1 MKIDNLH
8 VQERNAG
15 GTFIMVEID
24 KLSVSYGSKKVVNA
38 LGPISI
44 NISSGDIYAVIGPSG
59 CGKSTFL
66 NTLSGIIKNHD
77 GKILI
82 NNEAINPKKHNIGF
96 IPQNFGLLPWKNV
109 EKNCLLS
116 LKIKRRAIDSEMKE
130 RIDYILSKLNIGS
143 LMNRYPRELSGGQKQ
158 RVAIA
163 RAFIMNPDLLLM
175 DEPFSA
181 LDALTRE
188 EAQELFIEIWNQYK
202 TTTVFVTHSIEEA
215 IYMGKKIIILSHC
228 PGTIV
233 EIIDNPLF
241 NTENLREKE
250 EFLKLSAHIRSIIK
264 KGWKI

>member
-1 MKIDNLH
+1 ML
-8 VQERNAG
+8 
-15 GTFIMVEID
+15 EIN
-24 KLSVSYGSKKVVNA
+24 KLTVSYNSGKKSVKA
-38 LGPISI
+38 LGPVSLKISF
-44 NISSGDIYAVIGPSG
+44 GDIYAVIGPSG

-66 NTLSGIIKNHD
+66 HTLSGVLSNYC
-77 GKILI
+77 GEILI
-82 NNEAINPKKHNIGF
+82 NNEGINPKKHNIGF

-109 EKNCLLS
+109 QKNCLLS
-116 LKIKRRAIDSEMKE
+116 LKIKGKVIDSNTND
-130 RIDYILSKLNIGS
+130 RIEYILSKLNIHS
-143 LMNRYPRELSGGQKQ
+143 LLDRYPNELSGGQKQ

-188 EAQELFIEIWNQYK
+188 EAQELFIQIWSQYE

-215 IYMGKKIIILSHC
+215 IYMGKKIIIMSHC

-233 EIIDNPLF
+233 DIIDNPLF
-241 NTENLREKE
+241 NTENLRENQDY
-250 EFLKLSAHIRSIIK
+250 LKLSVYIRSIIK

>member
-1 MKIDNLH
+1 
-8 VQERNAG
+8 
-15 GTFIMVEID
+15 MVEVD
-24 KLSVSYGSKKVVNA
+24 KLSVSYSAKKEVNA

-59 CGKSTFL
+59 CGKSTLL
-66 NTLSGIIKNHD
+66 NALSGILKNYE
-77 GKILI
+77 GNILI
-82 NNEAINPKKHNIGF
+82 NNEGINPKIHNIGF

-116 LKIKRRAIDSEMKE
+116 IKIKGRTIDEEMKE
-130 RIDYILSKLNIGS
+130 RIKYILSKLNIDS
-143 LMNRYPRELSGGQKQ
+143 LMDRYPKELSGGQRQ

-188 EAQELFIEIWNQYK
+188 EAQELFIEIWNKYK

-233 EIIDNPLF
+233 EIIDNSLF
-241 NTENLREKE
+241 NTENLREKDE
-250 EFLKLSAHIRSIIK
+250 YLKLSSHIRSIIK

>member
-1 MKIDNLH
+1 
-8 VQERNAG
+8 
-15 GTFIMVEID
+15 MVEVD
-24 KLSVSYGSKKVVNA
+24 KLSVSYSAKKEVNA

-66 NTLSGIIKNHD
+66 NALSGILKNYE
-77 GKILI
+77 GNIFI
-82 NNEAINPKKHNIGF
+82 NNKAINPKIHNIGF

-116 LKIKRRAIDSEMKE
+116 IKIKGKTIDTEMKE
-130 RIDYILSKLNIGS
+130 RIKYILCKLNIDS
-143 LMNRYPRELSGGQKQ
+143 LMDRYPKELSGGQRQ

-188 EAQELFIEIWNQYK
+188 EAQELFIEIWNKYK

-215 IYMGKKIIILSHC
+215 IYMGKKIVILSHC

-233 EIIDNPLF
+233 EIIDNSLF

-250 EFLKLSAHIRSIIK
+250 EYLKLSSHIRSIIK